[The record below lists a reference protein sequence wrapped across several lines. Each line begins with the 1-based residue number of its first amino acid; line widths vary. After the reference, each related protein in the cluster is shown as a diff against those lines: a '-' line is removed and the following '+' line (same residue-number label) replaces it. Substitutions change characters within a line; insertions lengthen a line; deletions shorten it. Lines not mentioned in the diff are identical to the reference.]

1 MSVTQHELLG
11 NEVNNHFLDKLQDM
25 LQERYG
31 NDWYYKWDFDDGY
44 MSVILYVPMEIDDS
58 MGYTIHSYGGD
69 SNDCIS

>member
-1 MSVTQHELLG
+1 
-11 NEVNNHFLDKLQDM
+11 M